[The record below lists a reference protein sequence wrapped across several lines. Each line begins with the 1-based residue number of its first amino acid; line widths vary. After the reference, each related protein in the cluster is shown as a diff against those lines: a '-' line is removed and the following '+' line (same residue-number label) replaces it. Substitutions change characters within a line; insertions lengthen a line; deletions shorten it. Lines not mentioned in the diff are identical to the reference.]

1 MSLLKQLL
9 LSVTVAIVF
18 ILAGTLVFSIGGA
31 RQYLNSQLQAQSENA
46 ASSLALSLSQ
56 PGNQD
61 VITRELLISALYDS
75 GQFRG
80 ISLKGTDG
88 MMIERRSSES
98 KGAGVAPDWFSDL
111 LPLVTPTATRQVSD
125 GWRQVGQLSIT
136 SDDLSARDSLWR
148 SSTRVFSLVVG
159 AGLLWAL
166 FAILLIRWL
175 KRALKD
181 EITEQVRAIAE
192 GGHPAPASSRPRV
205 AELASATRMI
215 RDVRERVRATAQEQ
229 NARIES
235 LRLEVNQDP
244 VTGLANRKY
253 FVNELLRVLKG
264 SAEIP
269 PANGH
274 VLIFRQRDL
283 VNLNAAMTRSEAD
296 QWLRSVGQGVMRAID
311 AFPEMRAQA
320 ARLNGSD
327 FVLLMPSSI
336 GVDATRLVQQV
347 RQVLDVLRVRLND
360 GRLCRWSLALTDYSP
375 DCDVSMVLARLDHG
389 LMFAESAGHD
399 DVEFV
404 SYNND
409 RPGKSS
415 GGTGEA
421 AWRSLLTDALSQDK
435 LELSLRRAIYGNHGS
450 GDRHEASLEL
460 RDGKNGASL
469 LSGYL
474 FMPAAVRL
482 GLSADCDLRAIEL
495 GLAWLDS
502 HAGELVI
509 KVSLPSLLQPH
520 FLPEMKRRLRGLHA
534 QPDQIGR
541 LLLEIDAHG
550 LIAYPAEVQEFCSQ
564 VVAAGARTALR
575 RLAQQ
580 PEALMHLHE
589 AEFSYVK
596 LGGDMIAHLLASP
609 GAAQLASAVAQTA
622 ARLGIKVYADDVPNE
637 ETQLVLQSYGIFSL
651 LDTPPVAGAEVPG

>member
-9 LSVTVAIVF
+9 LSVTVAIAF

-31 RQYLNSQLQAQSENA
+31 RQYLNTQLQAQSENA

-56 PGNQD
+56 PASQD
-61 VITRELLISALYDS
+61 KVTRELLIAALYDS

-88 MMIERRSSES
+88 RVMVERSSPPA
-98 KGAGVAPDWFSDL
+98 KGAGMAPAWFSGL
-111 LPLVTPTATRQVSD
+111 LPLATPTATRQVSD
-125 GWRQVGQLSIT
+125 GWRQVGELSVT
-136 SDDLSARDSLWR
+136 SDDLSARDALWR
-148 SSTRVFSLVVG
+148 SSIRVLGLVVV

-192 GGHPAPASSRPRV
+192 GGQPAAASTRPQI
-205 AELASATRMI
+205 AELAHASRMI

-229 NARIES
+229 NAHIES

-244 VTGLANRKY
+244 VSGLTNRKY
-253 FVNELLRVLKG
+253 FVNELRRVLKG
-264 SAEIP
+264 GADSP
-269 PANGH
+269 PAGGH

-283 VNLNAAMTRSEAD
+283 AGLNATMARNEAD
-296 QWLRSVGQGVMRAID
+296 QWLRAVGQGVTRVMES
-311 AFPEMRAQA
+311 FPEMRAQA

-327 FVLLMPSSI
+327 FVVLMPGSI

-347 RQVLDVLRVRLND
+347 RQVLDALRVRLND
-360 GRLCRWSLALTDYSP
+360 GRLCRWSLALTDYTP
-375 DCDVSMVLARLDHG
+375 DCDVSTVLARLDHG
-389 LMFAESAGHD
+389 LMYAESAGHD
-399 DVEFV
+399 DVEYV
-404 SYNND
+404 SYAND
-409 RPGKSS
+409 RHGKAP

-421 AWRSLLTDALSQDK
+421 AWRSLLTDALSQGK
-435 LELSLRRAIYGNHGS
+435 LELSLRRAIYENHGA

-460 RDGKNGASL
+460 RDGENGENL

-495 GLAWLDS
+495 GLAWLDQ
-502 HAGELVI
+502 HGGELAI

-520 FLPEMKRRLRGLHA
+520 FLPEMKRRLRGLLA

-550 LIAYPAEVQEFCSQ
+550 LIAYGPEVHEFCRQ

-580 PEALMHLHE
+580 PAALMHLHE
-589 AEFSYVK
+589 ASFSYVK
-596 LGGDMIAHLLASP
+596 LGGDMVTCLLASP
-609 GAAQLASAVAQTA
+609 GARQLAVAVAQTA
-622 ARLGIKVYADDVPNE
+622 AGLGIKVYADDVPDA
-637 ETQLVLQSYGIFSL
+637 ETRLMLQKNGIFAL
-651 LDTPPVAGAEVPG
+651 LSTAPSADAAG